1 MHAPLLAL
9 LLAAAPPPAAP
20 VRTLRVDFFHTGDA
34 THELFAV
41 DRLVI
46 EPAPWPGNPKRP
58 FDDTGLGNYFLE
70 VKDAGS
76 GALLYSR
83 GFSSIYGEWEDTP
96 AARERV
102 RTLEESLRFPLP
114 GVKVEVTLKKRS
126 RGKPF
131 APVWSFAVDPRSDDI
146 DDTSPPSPGP
156 LMKLMVNGPPS
167 DKVDL
172 LLLCDGYTAAQRA
185 DFERDARRLMAVLFA
200 TSPFR
205 ERRGDFNVWGLC
217 APSSAPGI
225 SRPSTGIHHRS
236 RVGATYDA
244 FGSERYI
251 LTFDNR
257 SFRDVASFAPYDFV
271 EILVNGETYG
281 GGGIF
286 GLYGTAAAKSLWA
299 PYVFVHEFGHHFAGL
314 ADEYFTSE
322 SALLPAQGRPEPWEP
337 NVTALADPA
346 KLKWQEL
353 VTPGTPVPT
362 PWKKPAFET
371 RDRELQA
378 IRKRIRAEKRPE
390 KEMDALFQKTKE
402 EMTALLGS
410 DTYAGAVGAFEG
422 AMYES
427 SGYYRPQE
435 DCIMFTRNDVPF
447 CRVCQRAISQVIDL
461 YSSPAPAPMP
471 SGPR

>member
-1 MHAPLLAL
+1 MHSLLLAL
-9 LLAAAPPPAAP
+9 FLAAPTQAAP

-34 THELFAV
+34 TRELFSL

-46 EPAPWPGNPKRP
+46 EPTPWPGNPRWP
-58 FDDTGLGNYFLE
+58 LDDTGLGNYFFE
-70 VKDAGS
+70 VKDAS
-76 GALLYSR
+76 TGAVLYSR

-96 AARERV
+96 AARDRV
-102 RTLEESLRFPLP
+102 RTFEESLRFPLP
-114 GVKVEVTLKKRS
+114 PVKAEVVLKKRTA
-126 RGKPF
+126 GKPF
-131 APVWSFAVDPRSDDI
+131 AAVWTFTVDPRSEDLDA
-146 DDTSPPSPGP
+146 TPPPSPGP
-156 LMKLMVNGPPS
+156 LMKLMVNGAPA

-172 LLLCDGYTAAQRA
+172 LLLCDGYTQSQRS
-185 DFERDARRLMAVLFA
+185 DFERDARRLMGILFA
-200 TSPFR
+200 TSPFK
-205 ERRGDFNVWGLC
+205 ERRTDFNVWGLC
-217 APSSAPGI
+217 APSTEPGI

-236 RVGATYDA
+236 RVGSTYDA

-257 SFRDVASFAPYDFV
+257 SFRDVASFAPYEFV
-271 EILVNGETYG
+271 EILVNGQTYG

-286 GLYGTAAAKSLWA
+286 GLYGTVAAKSMWA

-346 KLKWQEL
+346 KPKWKEL

-362 PWKKPAFET
+362 PWKKQEFET

-378 IRKRIRAEKRPE
+378 LRKKIRAEKRPE
-390 KEMDALFQKTKE
+390 KEMDALFLQTKK
-402 EMTALLGS
+402 EMTAILGS
-410 DTYAGAVGAFEG
+410 DTYARAVGAFEG

-427 SGYYRPQE
+427 TGYYRPQE
-435 DCIMFTRNDVPF
+435 DCIMFTRNEVPF
-447 CRVCQRAISQVIDL
+447 CRVCQHAISQVIDL
-461 YSSPAPAPMP
+461 YAAGPQTRAPA
-471 SGPR
+471 GPR